1 MNQLFFLYATSSLTI
16 TVSLFLLILL
26 LNELGFRVGRFVL
39 VHSDSEVKTLTG
51 AVQAAILG
59 LLALLLGFTFSMS
72 MQRHDNRSVAL
83 IEEVNAIGTALLR
96 VQLLPDNL
104 QDEGHD
110 LFREYVDL
118 RVAIGEIDI
127 TRREART
134 KYNELIGETQSKLW
148 LLAMGATDAD
158 PRPVTT
164 GNFVKSLNNLI
175 DSQGKRNALLWMHV
189 PAAVLLIL
197 YTVLLSSGAI
207 IGYSSGLSGK
217 RILLP
222 TALISLIISLIVFV
236 VIDLDRPKRG
246 LIQIDQR
253 IMVEL
258 QEDLQ

>member
-1 MNQLFFLYATSSLTI
+1 MNQLDYFYATSSITI
-16 TVSLFLLILL
+16 TVSLFILILL
-26 LNELGFRVGRFVL
+26 LNELCFRAGRYVQDQ
-39 VHSDSEVKTLTG
+39 SDSEIRSLTG

-72 MQRHDNRSVAL
+72 MQRHDDRSHTL
-83 IEEVNAIGTALLR
+83 IDEVNAIGTALLR
-96 VQLLPDNL
+96 VQLLPEEL
-104 QDEGHD
+104 QDEGYD
-110 LFREYVDL
+110 MFREYVDL

-127 TRREART
+127 TQREART
-134 KYNELIGETQSKLW
+134 KYNQQIGETQNKLW
-148 LLAMGATDAD
+148 SLAIKATDTD

-164 GNFVKSLNNLI
+164 GNFVKSLNDLI
-175 DSQGKRNALLWMHV
+175 DSQGKRNAMLWMHV
-189 PAAVLLIL
+189 PVAVLLIL
-197 YTVLLSSGAI
+197 YTVFLSSGGI

-246 LIQIDQR
+246 LIQIDQT